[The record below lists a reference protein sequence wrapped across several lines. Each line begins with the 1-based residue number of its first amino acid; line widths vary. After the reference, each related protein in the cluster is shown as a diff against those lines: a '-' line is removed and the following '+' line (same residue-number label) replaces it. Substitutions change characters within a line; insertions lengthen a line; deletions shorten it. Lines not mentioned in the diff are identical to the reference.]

1 MLYKKGKQVEGRGD
15 RILIAPGDRGDQS
28 PGSNLGGDLPRL
40 AHGKTI
46 AVVQEIMVQRSDPYS
61 FLTINKLVQLDLKNL
76 SLPVLI

>member
-1 MLYKKGKQVEGRGD
+1 MLLYQKGKTGGGKRGPNP
-15 RILIAPGDRGDQS
+15 APGDRGDQS